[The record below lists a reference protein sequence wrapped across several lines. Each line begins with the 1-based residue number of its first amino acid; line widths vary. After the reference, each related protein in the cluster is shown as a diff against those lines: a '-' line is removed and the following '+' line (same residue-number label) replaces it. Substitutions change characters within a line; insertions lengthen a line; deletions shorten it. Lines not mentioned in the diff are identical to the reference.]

1 MFKGDL
7 KKIYG
12 VWHVIYSRENSGR
25 IQEIELT
32 DYSSRAISEKKGDNI
47 QYLQDVYFD
56 ITNDGRAALN
66 FFPDPPHPTP
76 SKMTKEGAKTKSS
89 QLREWIDEGCAV
101 VKLEEQEK
109 QKASKESLDEL
120 MLRDIPIPPKHNKA
134 PFSTSEELTMKHLI
148 SAYEEFSHLEQTHP
162 SDITDF
168 VFHIHALQRILGQ
181 RVLRRDYPNTFP
193 THQ

>member
-1 MFKGDL
+1 MLKGDL

-32 DYSSRAISEKKGDNI
+32 DYSSRMISEKKGDNI

-56 ITNDGRAALN
+56 ITSDGMAAVK
-66 FFPDPPHPTP
+66 FFPDSPPT
-76 SKMTKEGAKTKSS
+76 KMVKEG
-89 QLREWIDEGCAV
+89 
-101 VKLEEQEK
+101 EK
-109 QKASKESLDEL
+109 PSFVSPELD
-120 MLRDIPIPPKHNKA
+120 K
-134 PFSTSEELTMKHLI
+134 PFSTSEESTVKHLV
-148 SAYEEFSHLEQTHP
+148 SAYEEFSNLEQTNP
-162 SDITDF
+162 NDIKDF
-168 VFHIHALQRILGQ
+168 VFHINALQRILGQ